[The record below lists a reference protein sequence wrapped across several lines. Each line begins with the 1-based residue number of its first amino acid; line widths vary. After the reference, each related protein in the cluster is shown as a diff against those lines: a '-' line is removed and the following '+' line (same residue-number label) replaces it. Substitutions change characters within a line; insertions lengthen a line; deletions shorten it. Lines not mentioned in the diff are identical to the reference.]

1 MESVFLRELEI
12 LLFEVWSV
20 YLESRTPMTVMQLEV
35 FVATPEPALVTS
47 PHFPG
52 KVAPPE
58 INFEEVQ
65 DLINTLESKNDKYLD
80 DNRLLTKNII
90 TKSSIISKLE
100 EQVELMKLQN
110 RTLVEKNVEL
120 ARLQKLE
127 EQKKQ
132 RPDQKMKQRIKTLEE
147 ELESERSTLEIIKEK
162 SEKSHNEIIQL
173 NKGSS

>member
-1 MESVFLRELEI
+1 M
-12 LLFEVWSV
+12 
-20 YLESRTPMTVMQLEV
+20 
-35 FVATPEPALVTS
+35 TS

-132 RPDQKMKQRIKTLEE
+132 RPDQKMAQKVKTLEE
-147 ELESERSTLEIIKEK
+147 ELESERATLEAIKEK
-162 SEKSHNEIIQL
+162 SEKSRNEIIQL
-173 NKGSS
+173 NKGSSRIRKAAI